1 MEEKNYSGLNPAE
14 IEKEWKIEQ
23 IRALARQNKGDV
35 TIRLGE
41 APEVYDPQRLNIIGV
56 IDTPF
61 RWLEKRKDNI
71 EWKNCHIL
79 VSRDEMGIKLIIDEH
94 NHFADNIGGKLTLSE
109 EFKRFGINEGRY
121 ITGMELSDLIRMNR
135 TCFESKAK
143 AMELVTIMRNF
154 KAKVTSEIEASDDK
168 KGNVSQLRRQTVE
181 GNQPP
186 SFELFIPIFKGQPK
200 QTFTVE
206 IDIDPDTLQATLVSP
221 DAQDLIAE
229 NRDKLMDDVLSQIQ
243 ELCPEIPIIEV

>member
-1 MEEKNYSGLNPAE
+1 MEENFELTPEHEKNE
-14 IEKEWKIEQ
+14 VVK
-23 IRALARQNKGDV
+23 ALAQAIAADAKHGRNI
-35 TIRLGE
+35 TIRTGE
-41 APEVYDPQRLNIIGV
+41 ALEQHEPQRLGIIGV
-56 IDTPF
+56 IDTPL
-61 RWLEKRKDNI
+61 RWLEKRKDNYDL
-71 EWKNCHIL
+71 KNCHIL

-94 NHFADNIGGKLTLSE
+94 NHFADNISGRLLLSE
-109 EFKRFGINEGRY
+109 EFKRFGINEGKY

-135 TCFESKAK
+135 TCFESKNK

-186 SFELFIPIFKGQPK
+186 SFELNIPIFKGQPR

-206 IDIDPDTLQATLVSP
+206 IDIDPDTLQASLVSP
-221 DAQDLIAE
+221 DAQDLIVTQ
-229 NRDKLMDDVLSQIQ
+229 RDKLMDDVLHDISEI
-243 ELCPEIPIIEV
+243 CPEIPIIEI

>member
-1 MEEKNYSGLNPAE
+1 M
-14 IEKEWKIEQ
+14 EKEEVLQ
-23 IRALARQNKGDV
+23 IVQDELVRYNSFNSIDGNKGNTL
-35 TIRLGE
+35 TIRTGE
-41 APEVYDPQRLNIIGV
+41 APEVYDPQRLGIIGV

-94 NHFADNIGGKLTLSE
+94 NHFADNIGGKLILSE
-109 EFKRFGINEGRY
+109 ELKRLGINEGKY

-181 GNQPP
+181 GNQPS
-186 SFELFIPIFKGQPK
+186 SFELCIPIFKGQPK

-221 DAQDLIAE
+221 DAQDLIVE
-229 NRDKLMDDVLSQIQ
+229 QRDKLMDEVLNNI
-243 ELCPEIPIIEV
+243 EALCPEIPIIEV

>member
-1 MEEKNYSGLNPAE
+1 MEREE
-14 IEKEWKIEQ
+14 ILQ
-23 IRALARQNKGDV
+23 IVQDELVRYNSFNSIDGNKGNTL
-35 TIRLGE
+35 TIRTGE
-41 APEVYDPQRLNIIGV
+41 APEIPDPVRVEIKGV
-56 IDTPF
+56 IHSPLE
-61 RWLEKRKDNI
+61 WLVKRKDVI
-71 EWKNCHIL
+71 DLKKCHIT
-79 VSRDEMGIKLIIDEH
+79 VSRDNMGIDLYINERDAFQDCIRGALI
-94 NHFADNIGGKLTLSE
+94 LSE
-109 EFKRFGINEGRY
+109 EFKRFGINQGKY

-186 SFELFIPIFKGQPK
+186 SFELNIPIFKGQPK

-221 DAQDLIAE
+221 DAQDLIVE
-229 NRDKLMDDVLSQIQ
+229 TRDQLMNDVINKIA
-243 ELCPEIPIIEV
+243 ELCPDIPIVEV